1 MNSFC
6 VSSSYLSFFFFFF
19 SPAFAWGSV
28 FLPSVIRLLSNLFP
42 SLSQFLL
49 LSAPQSA
56 PSRFGPIP
64 PLTLSRT
71 HMHTTQ
77 NCAHLD
83 GWSPS
88 APPLSPSC
96 LMQSAAPYWLGS
108 ATAASCAA
116 VCLRDTKA
124 SCEPGHVLTGWK
136 NTWQKK
142 VWAEF
147 RSCWKVNC
155 GAFVLKTGCRRRKDF
170 PLRGLT
176 IMLRNTPDTLKEGKG
191 EISKLYLFTTSS
203 YVSCSCYCNNN
214 PKSNMYSGK
223 VYNTKNVLIVVKML

>member
-77 NCAHLD
+77 NCARLD

-170 PLRGLT
+170 PLRGLWRKERGKSVSSTCSPHPATYPAAVIAT
-176 IMLRNTPDTLKEGKG
+176 ITPNLTCTRAKC
-191 EISKLYLFTTSS
+191 TT
-203 YVSCSCYCNNN
+203 
-214 PKSNMYSGK
+214 PKMSW
-223 VYNTKNVLIVVKML
+223 L